1 MCAYVSSQF
10 LPFKHVQLSGHL
22 AVPSGLILRMARQFL
37 ETLWPMF
44 GFARFLG
51 MFPCKRLRT
60 EDGKIELKPIN
71 WKIQWALFACF
82 NVLVL
87 GLIIASYAWISFK
100 AEIPMA
106 DVTQCQ
112 NKIRGKHRLQNK
124 FDTFNM
130 SSQKQTKKRKVH
142 PIINFLK
149 SCIQTKIP
157 TNLFA
162 DDSKSEIS

>member
-1 MCAYVSSQF
+1 MLIGYLFDNNYWDLKKILYFYFCPQM
-10 LPFKHVQLSGHL
+10 LPSVRTFYCPNISGQKYLPWLSGPETKNL
-22 AVPSGLILRMARQFL
+22 SFL
-37 ETLWPMF
+37 LS
-44 GFARFLG
+44 FLYS
-51 MFPCKRLRT
+51 L
-60 EDGKIELKPIN
+60 
-71 WKIQWALFACF
+71 
-82 NVLVL
+82 
-87 GLIIASYAWISFK
+87 
-100 AEIPMA
+100 
-106 DVTQCQ
+106 

-162 DDSKSEIS
+162 DDSKSEISWISSWLFVCMVSSLKRDVRTIRKKD